1 MFRNDCSYS
10 ELYKLHESTFIK
22 IAQGKD
28 QGHLTETVYKMDPI
42 EKKLLDSF
50 MLSRGQGLLFNK
62 CNVNPKTGKATI
74 VDPDTGRPITIGD
87 GLVPQIERFASKYAY
102 SKMTLELF
110 NTIIR
115 TLNEK
120 ANKSTGNK
128 YIIMVL
134 G

>member
-1 MFRNDCSYS
+1 M
-10 ELYKLHESTFIK
+10 
-22 IAQGKD
+22 
-28 QGHLTETVYKMDPI
+28 
-42 EKKLLDSF
+42 
-50 MLSRGQGLLFNK
+50 
-62 CNVNPKTGKATI
+62 
-74 VDPDTGRPITIGD
+74 DTGRPIPIGD
-87 GLVPQIERFASKYAY
+87 GLIPQIERFASKYAY

-128 YIIMVL
+128 YFILMVL

>member
-1 MFRNDCSYS
+1 M
-10 ELYKLHESTFIK
+10 
-22 IAQGKD
+22 
-28 QGHLTETVYKMDPI
+28 
-42 EKKLLDSF
+42 
-50 MLSRGQGLLFNK
+50 
-62 CNVNPKTGKATI
+62 
-74 VDPDTGRPITIGD
+74 DTGRPIPIGD
-87 GLVPQIERFASKYAY
+87 GLIPQIEKFASKYAY